1 MAPFFFEMNFD
12 EPISATRRIRD
23 EQLRLLQTLKYLNTV
38 EEGRLM
44 VPISGLALA
53 KGTIIKSK
61 EIILSMGADW
71 FVKYSNLDAQKV
83 VQRRLD
89 RINDSLINLQ
99 VKQEATK
106 NLHVFGHE
114 KNEDGENFI
123 EIREL
128 EDENMIHEVPAL
140 PTPMVVNHDPK
151 IEAAYQYLMK
161 RLDELE
167 LEEKGM
173 NSDPKPKNIKRKS
186 VSFSDKVEYREMSTN
201 EPTSAASSSIPLKGS
216 DANQFQLRDEQAEE
230 MQTLHSPDEQK
241 MSRPKSLK
249 NEEIIK
255 SKIVLKDLDDS
266 SDENFG
272 SDSSSDE
279 YDPEILKNQ
288 VRIEYHKTRQ
298 RLISAGL
305 LEPSTT
311 EEQEMVEQASKIE
324 KQTLEEER
332 QVFGSTM

>member
-1 MAPFFFEMNFD
+1 MNFD
-12 EPISATRRIRD
+12 EPILGTKRIRD
-23 EQLRLLQTLKYLNTV
+23 KQLKLLQTLKYLNTV
-38 EEGRLM
+38 EDGRMM

-53 KGTIIKSK
+53 RGAVVKSQ

-71 FVKYSNLDAQKV
+71 FVKYRNLDAQKV

-89 RINDSLINLQ
+89 QITDSLINLQ
-99 VKQEATK
+99 LKAEATK
-106 NLHVFGHE
+106 NLHVFGQE
-114 KNEDGENFI
+114 KNEEGEDFI

-128 EDENMIHEVPAL
+128 EHENMIHEVPAL
-140 PTPMVVNHDPK
+140 PAEVPANQDPK
-151 IEAAYQYLMK
+151 REAAYQYLMK

-167 LEEKGM
+167 LEENGT
-173 NSDPKPKNIKRKS
+173 NSDPKQKNIKRKS

-201 EPTSAASSSIPLKGS
+201 EPTTAVSSSIPSIGS
-216 DANQFQLRDEQAEE
+216 GTNQPREKQAKE
-230 MQTLHSPDEQK
+230 MQTLHYPDEQK
-241 MSRPKSLK
+241 ISRQKSLK
-249 NEEIIK
+249 NEDIIK
-255 SKIVLKDLDDS
+255 SNIVLKDLDDS
-266 SDENFG
+266 SDESFG

-324 KQTLEEER
+324 KQSLEEER
-332 QVFGSTM
+332 RSIM